1 MKFEKELADIRF
13 AINEYEKIA
22 PDQFALTAFMKE
34 KLAIEEA
41 KGVKLSYL
49 RRVHKELLVCARE
62 TFPKSKLTAFKLA
75 LANSTFGN
83 GSKDVSLEKVV
94 ARGSIKS
101 SDEYQQIMIILNEML
116 QGGKALGDAENNL
129 ILKVNDLLLLF
140 EKESKGGLKDQM
152 QY

>member
-1 MKFEKELADIRF
+1 MKFEKELADVKF

-34 KLAIEEA
+34 KLALEEA

-75 LANSTFGN
+75 LANSVFGN
-83 GSKDVSLEKVV
+83 GSKGVSLEKVV
-94 ARGSIKS
+94 ERGAIKS
-101 SDEYQQIMIILNEML
+101 KDEYQQIMIILNEML
-116 QGGKALGDAENNL
+116 QNNKSLGDAENNL

-152 QY
+152 QH